1 MGKRGPIPKSNE
13 QEILEGNPSKR
24 PLRKELPKSRP
35 GSTTYPSWL
44 CPAAKREWKRLT
56 PELARMGLLTK
67 LDRNILAGYCAA
79 FAMWQQTQEVLSQQ
93 GMVYVSTKGK
103 LETRPEV
110 EIARTAGEMM
120 QGFANE
126 LGLTP
131 SSRARLNLP
140 KENEEVDPM
149 EEILREI
156 DRERNR

>member
-44 CPAAKREWKRLT
+44 SPAAKTEWKRLT

-67 LDRNILAGYCAA
+67 LDRNVLAGYCAA
-79 FAMWQQTQEVLSQQ
+79 FALWQETQEVLSKQ
-93 GMVYVSTKGK
+93 GTVYVSTKGK

-110 EIARTAGEMM
+110 DIAKTTGEIMNSFAR
-120 QGFANE
+120 E

-131 SSRARLNLP
+131 SSRVRMELP

-149 EEILREI
+149 EEFLRTG
-156 DRERNR
+156 RMV

>member
-35 GSTTYPSWL
+35 GSTTYPAWL
-44 CPAAKREWKRLT
+44 SSAAKREWKRLT

-79 FAMWQQTQEVLSQQ
+79 FAMWQETQEVLSKQ
-93 GMVYVSTKGK
+93 GTVYVSPKGK
-103 LETRPEV
+103 LEIRPEMEV
-110 EIARTAGEMM
+110 AKTIGEMM
-120 QGFANE
+120 QRFAAE

-131 SSRARLNLP
+131 TSRARMNLP
-140 KENEEVDPM
+140 KENEEVDPL
-149 EEILREI
+149 EEFFREAE
-156 DRERNR
+156 RERRK